1 MTDAERT
8 AQLEELA
15 AAHRFLAVEGHEDRT
30 SGHLSW
36 RDPDGRG
43 FWMKR
48 SHIGMDEAMSAA
60 DMILV
65 DWDGK
70 TIAGTGSRHYEWP
83 IHAEILRV
91 RPDVHAVGHTHA
103 FYSQIFASTNEPLR
117 AIGKEGAW
125 FDDQPKF
132 QETCSLIR
140 TPELG
145 VRVAQDARRGRRGV
159 LDEPRH
165 RVCGQRHPRMH
176 DGRDLSRG
184 GRPRAMYDRD
194 DRIPLYVADRRR
206 RQGEARADA
215 DAERDQQL
223 LGVHG
228 AARRRYAEGGFS
240 AYGLISALASNDF
253 EIVLYLNATS
263 ISG

>member
-1 MTDAERT
+1 MTDPAL
-8 AQLEELA
+8 ASQLDELA
-15 AAHRFLAVEGHEDRT
+15 AAHRFLAAEGHEDRS

-36 RDPDGRG
+36 RDPAGRG

-48 SHIGMDEAMSAA
+48 AHIGMDEALGAD

-70 TIAGTGSRHYEWP
+70 TLAGSGQRHREWP

-103 FYSQIFASTNEPLR
+103 FYSQIFAATSEPLR
-117 AIGKEGAW
+117 PIGKEGAW

-145 VRVAQDARRGRRGV
+145 VRVAATLGKADAVFLMSHGIAFVGQTLRECTLVGIYLEAAVRAQCTLAMTGFKYTWPSEDDARAKRAQTRTTSAIDDFWNYMQRR
-159 LDEPRH
+159 DTA
-165 RVCGQRHPRMH
+165 QRKTA
-176 DGRDLSRG
+176 GSLTG
-184 GRPRAMYDRD
+184 
-194 DRIPLYVADRRR
+194 
-206 RQGEARADA
+206 
-215 DAERDQQL
+215 
-223 LGVHG
+223 
-228 AARRRYAEGGFS
+228 
-240 AYGLISALASNDF
+240 
-253 EIVLYLNATS
+253 
-263 ISG
+263 